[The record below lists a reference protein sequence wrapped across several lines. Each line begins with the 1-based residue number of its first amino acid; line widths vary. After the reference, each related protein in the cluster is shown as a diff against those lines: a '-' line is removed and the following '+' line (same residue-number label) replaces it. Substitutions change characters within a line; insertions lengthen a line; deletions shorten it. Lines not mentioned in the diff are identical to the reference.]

1 MTDKKKSVL
10 GRGLGALLNSNDT
23 TERTNE
29 RMAAMVNDTTTA
41 TTATTTVN
49 VPQGSVI
56 INIPLEQ
63 IEVNPFQPRT
73 TFEEESLNDLADSIK
88 VHGVIQP
95 ITVRKIE
102 NNKYQLIAG
111 ERRLRASKLAGKAE
125 VPAFVRLASD
135 QESIEIALIE
145 NIQREDLNPLEIAIN
160 YKRLQDECDLTQE
173 ELAVRLG
180 KNRSSVTN
188 YMRLLRLP
196 PDIQAGLR
204 DEKITMGHAKA
215 LLAIENPLLL
225 LTAFKDTVSK
235 GLSVRQVEEM
245 VRTLES
251 KPKKLSGTSGDSN
264 KPAAIPFTIKKMQD
278 QLITSL
284 STKVQINRAN
294 DGKGEIVIRFY
305 NDDDLTRLVEAIAE
319 K

>member
-1 MTDKKKSVL
+1 MTEKKKSVL
-10 GRGLGALLNSNDT
+10 GRGLGALLDSNDT
-23 TERTNE
+23 TDRTNQKQFANNIPNPKQE
-29 RMAAMVNDTTTA
+29 
-41 TTATTTVN
+41 
-49 VPQGSVI
+49 GSVI
-56 INIPLEQ
+56 LNIPLDQ

-73 TFEEESLNDLADSIK
+73 TFEEESLNDLSDSIK

-111 ERRLRASKLAGKAE
+111 ERRLRASKLAGKTE

-173 ELAVRLG
+173 ELATRLG

-188 YMRLLRLP
+188 FIRLLRLP

-215 LLAIENPLLL
+215 LLAIDNPLLL
-225 LTAFKDTVSK
+225 LSAYKDVTGK
-235 GLSVRQVEEM
+235 GLSVRQTEEL
-245 VRTLES
+245 VRQLES
-251 KPKKLSGTSGDSN
+251 KPKKNTTSAN
-264 KPAAIPFTIKKMQD
+264 KSTAIPFTIRKMQD
-278 QLITSL
+278 QLTTAL
-284 STKVQINRAN
+284 STKVLINRSS
-294 DGKGEIVIRFY
+294 DGKGEILVKFY
-305 NDDDLTRLVEAIAE
+305 NDEDLGRLVEAITE

>member
-1 MTDKKKSVL
+1 MTEKKKNVL
-10 GRGLGALLNSNDT
+10 GRGLSALLDANDT
-23 TERTNE
+23 TERNTE
-29 RMAAMVNDTTTA
+29 RQFTGNVNQLTTSGA
-41 TTATTTVN
+41 V
-49 VPQGSVI
+49 V
-56 INIPLEQ
+56 NIPLEQ

-111 ERRLRASKLAGKAE
+111 ERRLRASKLAGKKE
-125 VPAFVRLASD
+125 VPAFVRSASD

-173 ELAVRLG
+173 ELAIRLG

-188 YMRLLRLP
+188 FIRLLRLP

-215 LLAIENPLLL
+215 LLGIENPLLL
-225 LTAFKDTVSK
+225 LTAYKDVTSK
-235 GLSVRQVEEM
+235 GLSVRQTEEL
-245 VRTLES
+245 VKSYES
-251 KPKKLSGTSGDSN
+251 KPRKNSASSN
-264 KPAAIPFTIKKMQD
+264 KSSAIPFTIKKMQD
-278 QLITSL
+278 ELTTAL
-284 STKVQINRAN
+284 STKVLINRSN
-294 DGKGEIVIRFY
+294 DGKGEILIKFY
-305 NDDDLTRLVEAIAE
+305 NNDDLERLVEEIS
-319 K
+319 KR

>member
-1 MTDKKKSVL
+1 MSDNKKKTVL
-10 GRGLGALLNSNDT
+10 GRGLGALLSSNDT
-23 TERTNE
+23 TTDTKTERQQTNP
-29 RMAAMVNDTTTA
+29 VTTA
-41 TTATTTVN
+41 APAN
-49 VPQGSVI
+49 SASVI

-73 TFEEESLNDLADSIK
+73 TFEEASLQDLSDSIK

-111 ERRLRASKLAGKAE
+111 ERRLRASKLAGKTE
-125 VPAFVRLASD
+125 VPAFVRAASD

-188 YMRLLRLP
+188 FIRLLRLP
-196 PDIQAGLR
+196 PDIQAALR

-225 LTAFKDTVSK
+225 LSAFKETVSK
-235 GLSVRQVEEM
+235 GLSVRQVEEL

-251 KPKKLSGTSGDSN
+251 KPKKSTTPAN
-264 KPAAIPFTIKKMQD
+264 KSTAIPFTIKKMQD
-278 QLITSL
+278 TLVTSL
-284 STKVQINRAN
+284 STKVHINRTN
-294 DGKGEIVIRFY
+294 DGKGDIVIKFY
-305 NDDDLTRLVEAIAE
+305 NDDDLQRLVEMISE

>member
-1 MTDKKKSVL
+1 MSEKKKTVL
-10 GRGLGALLNSNDT
+10 GRGLGALLDANDT
-23 TERTNE
+23 VTERKNE
-29 RMAAMVNDTTTA
+29 KQPAV
-41 TTATTTVN
+41 TVAQ
-49 VPQGSVI
+49 PQQQAGSAI
-56 INIPLEQ
+56 LSIPLEQ

-73 TFEEESLNDLADSIK
+73 TFEEEPLKDLADSIK
-88 VHGVIQP
+88 IHGVIQP

-111 ERRLRASKLAGKAE
+111 ERRLRASKLAGKTE

-173 ELAVRLG
+173 ELSVRLG

-188 YMRLLRLP
+188 FIRLLRLP

-204 DEKITMGHAKA
+204 DEVITMGHAKA

-225 LTAFKDTVSK
+225 LSAYKEVVSK
-235 GLSVRQVEEM
+235 GLSVRQVEEL

-251 KPKKLSGTSGDSN
+251 KPKKNTATPN
-264 KPAAIPFTIKKMQD
+264 KSTVVPFTIKKMQD
-278 QLITSL
+278 QLTTAL
-284 STKVQINRAN
+284 STKVHINRSG
-294 DGKGEIVIRFY
+294 DGKGDIVIKFY
-305 NDDDLTRLVEAIAE
+305 NDDDLERLVEVLSE